1 MQNNSSIKV
10 IPLGGLGEIGK
21 NMLLIEYE
29 EEILVIDAGFYFG
42 ASDLPGLDI
51 GIPDIS
57 YLIENMEKISA
68 VLITHGHED
77 HIGALPYIL
86 PKLGVPLY
94 ASRLTHDL
102 IAVKLKES
110 GSIKDCRLNVI
121 EPYEPFTIG
130 QFRIEFFRVS
140 HSIPDAMGIS
150 IETPIGTIIH
160 TGDFKIDHTPV
171 DNRQMDFN
179 HLSRITS
186 NGVILLL
193 SDSTYAEVEGYTESE
208 KIVGQTIFEAI
219 NNAQGRVLI
228 STFASLISRIQQV
241 INAAV
246 KTDRKV
252 VIVGRSM
259 QNNVKMAIRNG
270 YLNVPEDTILKLN
283 KSKSLPDEKLVI
295 VATGSQGEPS
305 SAMVRIS
312 NGKHPEVSIK
322 DKDTV
327 IFSSSPIPGNEIL
340 VAKTIDNLFRQG
352 ANVLYSKIAPVH
364 VHGHGSKEELKLMLS
379 LVRPK
384 YFVPI
389 HGEYRHLIAH
399 ANIAKSMG
407 IETQNVF
414 VLQDGDVLEIEP
426 EEAFLADQVHSGTIL
441 LEGRSEISATSSL
454 PQDRKRLANKGA
466 ISISIVVDAET
477 LSLINHPE
485 LTNIGFMDETDFSE
499 IYEIIAKDITNNME
513 INDLDWLTLG
523 ELREELEDIASEKI
537 YELTRRRPTIK
548 VSIHQIG

>member
-21 NMLLIEYE
+21 NMLLIEYD

-110 GSIKDCRLNVI
+110 GSIKECRLNVI

-150 IETPIGTIIH
+150 IETPIGNIIH

-219 NNAQGRVLI
+219 NNAKGRVLI

-466 ISISIVVDAET
+466 ISISIVVDADT

-499 IYEIIAKDITNNME
+499 INEIIARDISNNME

>member
-219 NNAQGRVLI
+219 NNAKGRVLI

-414 VLQDGDVLEIEP
+414 VLQDGDVLENEP

>member
-42 ASDLPGLDI
+42 ATDLPGLDI

-219 NNAQGRVLI
+219 NNAKGRVLI

>member
-219 NNAQGRVLI
+219 NNAKGRVLI

-485 LTNIGFMDETDFSE
+485 LTNICLLYTSPSPRD
-499 IYEIIAKDITNNME
+499 
-513 INDLDWLTLG
+513 
-523 ELREELEDIASEKI
+523 
-537 YELTRRRPTIK
+537 
-548 VSIHQIG
+548 

>member
-110 GSIKDCRLNVI
+110 GSIRDCRLNVI

-312 NGKHPEVSIK
+312 NGKHSEVSIK

>member
-29 EEILVIDAGFYFG
+29 EEILVIDAGVYFG

-219 NNAQGRVLI
+219 NNAKGRVLI

>member
-219 NNAQGRVLI
+219 NNAKGRVLI

-477 LSLINHPE
+477 LNLINHPE

>member
-110 GSIKDCRLNVI
+110 GSIRDCRLNVI

-312 NGKHPEVSIK
+312 NGKHSEVSIK

-499 IYEIIAKDITNNME
+499 ISEIIAKDISNNME
-513 INDLDWLTLG
+513 INDLNWLTLG

>member
-29 EEILVIDAGFYFG
+29 EEFLVIDAGFYFG

-219 NNAQGRVLI
+219 NNAKGRVLI

>member
-68 VLITHGHED
+68 VLITHGHDD

-219 NNAQGRVLI
+219 NNAKGRVLI

-283 KSKSLPDEKLVI
+283 KSKSLHDEKLVI

>member
-219 NNAQGRVLI
+219 NNAKGRVLI

-499 IYEIIAKDITNNME
+499 INEIISRDISNNME

>member
-1 MQNNSSIKV
+1 MTKIPIKI
-10 IPLGGLGEIGK
+10 IPFGGLGEIGK
-21 NMLLIEYE
+21 NLLAIEYKN
-29 EEILVIDAGFYFG
+29 EILIIDAGIEFPSNDMFG
-42 ASDLPGLDI
+42 VDLI
-51 GIPDIS
+51 IPDIN
-57 YLIENMEKISA
+57 YLIENKYKIRGI
-68 VLITHGHED
+68 LITHGHED
-77 HIGALPYIL
+77 HIGALPYII
-86 PKLGVPLY
+86 PKLNVPIY
-94 ASRLTHDL
+94 SSRFSNAL
-102 IAVKLKES
+102 ISAKLSEH
-110 GSIKDCRLNVI
+110 GLIKKAKLNVI
-121 EPYEPFTIG
+121 NPGKSFQIG
-130 QFRIEFFRVS
+130 NFKIEFFNVC
-140 HSIPDAMGIS
+140 HSIPDSMGIS
-150 IETPIGTIIH
+150 INTPIGQIIH
-160 TGDFKIDHTPV
+160 TGDFKFDHTPEYGS
-171 DNRQMDFN
+171 RSDFKA
-179 HLSRITS
+179 LSKISEKNT
-186 NGVILLL
+186 LLL
-193 SDSTYAEVEGYTESE
+193 MSDSTYAEVEGYTESE

-219 NNAQGRVLI
+219 NNAKGRVLI

>member
-219 NNAQGRVLI
+219 NNAKGRVLI

-283 KSKSLPDEKLVI
+283 KSKSLPDDKLVI

>member
-1 MQNNSSIKV
+1 MHNHSSIKV

-21 NMLLIEYE
+21 NMLLIEFE
-29 EEILVIDAGFYFG
+29 DEILVVDAGFYFG

-51 GIPDIS
+51 GIPDVR
-57 YLIENMEKISA
+57 YLIENQEKIRA

-110 GSIKDCRLNVI
+110 GSIKESRLNVI

-150 IETPIGTIIH
+150 IETPVGTIIH

-171 DNRQMDFN
+171 DNRKMDFN
-179 HLSRITS
+179 HLSRIVS
-186 NGVILLL
+186 NGVKLLL

-208 KIVGQTIFEAI
+208 RIVGQTIFESI
-219 NNAQGRVLI
+219 NNAPGRVLI

-246 KTDRKV
+246 EVDRKV

-270 YLNVPEDTILKLN
+270 YLHAPENTIIKLN
-283 KSKSLPDEKLVI
+283 KSKSLPNDKLVI

-305 SAMVRIS
+305 SAMVRIA
-312 NGKHPEVSIK
+312 NGKHPEVSIIK
-322 DKDTV
+322 GDTV
-327 IFSSSPIPGNEIL
+327 IFSSSPIPGNEVL

-364 VHGHGSKEELKLMLS
+364 VHGHGSKEELKLMIN
-379 LVRPK
+379 LVNPQF
-384 YFVPI
+384 FVPI

-407 IETQNVF
+407 IDSENVF
-414 VLQDGDVLEIEP
+414 VLQNGDVLEINSD
-426 EEAFLADQVHSGTIL
+426 EAFLADQIHSGTIL

-454 PQDRKRLANKGA
+454 PQDRKRLANRGA
-466 ISISIVVDAET
+466 VSISIIVDSET
-477 LSLINHPE
+477 MNLVNLPK
-485 LTNIGFMDETDFSE
+485 LTNIGFMDEPAFSE
-499 IYEIIAKDITNNME
+499 IHERISKDISNSLE
-513 INDLDWLTLG
+513 INELDWLTLG

-548 VSIHQIG
+548 VLIHQIS

>member
-21 NMLLIEYE
+21 NMLLIEYD

-110 GSIKDCRLNVI
+110 GSIKECRLNVI

-150 IETPIGTIIH
+150 IETPIGNIIH

-219 NNAQGRVLI
+219 NNAKGRVLI

-283 KSKSLPDEKLVI
+283 KSKSLPDDKLVI

>member
-42 ASDLPGLDI
+42 ATDLPGLDI

-219 NNAQGRVLI
+219 NNAKGRVLI

-441 LEGRSEISATSSL
+441 LEGISEISATSSL

>member
-1 MQNNSSIKV
+1 MTKIPIKI
-10 IPLGGLGEIGK
+10 IPFGGLGEIGK
-21 NMLLIEYE
+21 NLLAIEYKN
-29 EEILVIDAGFYFG
+29 EILIIDAGIEFPSNDMFG
-42 ASDLPGLDI
+42 VDLI
-51 GIPDIS
+51 IPDIN
-57 YLIENMEKISA
+57 YLIENKYKIRGI
-68 VLITHGHED
+68 LITHGHED
-77 HIGALPYIL
+77 HIGALPYII
-86 PKLGVPLY
+86 PKLNVPIY
-94 ASRLTHDL
+94 SSRFSNAL
-102 IAVKLKES
+102 ISAKLSEH
-110 GSIKDCRLNVI
+110 GLIKKAKLNVI
-121 EPYEPFTIG
+121 NPGKSFQIG
-130 QFRIEFFRVS
+130 NFKIEFFNVC
-140 HSIPDAMGIS
+140 HSIPDSMGIS
-150 IETPIGTIIH
+150 INTPIGQIIH
-160 TGDFKIDHTPV
+160 TGDFKFDHTPEYGS
-171 DNRQMDFN
+171 RADFKA
-179 HLSRITS
+179 LSKISEKNT
-186 NGVILLL
+186 LLL
-193 SDSTYAEVEGYTESE
+193 MSDSTYAEVEGYTESE

-219 NNAQGRVLI
+219 NNAKGRVLI

>member
-1 MQNNSSIKV
+1 MHNHSSIKV

-21 NMLLIEYE
+21 NMLLIEFGD
-29 EEILVIDAGFYFG
+29 EILVVDAGFYFG

-51 GIPDIS
+51 GIPDVR
-57 YLIENMEKISA
+57 YLIENQEKIRA

-110 GSIKDCRLNVI
+110 GSIKESRLNVI

-150 IETPIGTIIH
+150 IETPVGTIIH

-171 DNRQMDFN
+171 DNRKMDFN
-179 HLSRITS
+179 HLSRIVS
-186 NGVILLL
+186 NGVKLLL
-193 SDSTYAEVEGYTESE
+193 SDSTYAEVEGYTQSE
-208 KIVGQTIFEAI
+208 RIVGQTIFESI
-219 NNAQGRVLI
+219 NNAPGRVLI

-246 KTDRKV
+246 EVDRKV

-270 YLNVPEDTILKLN
+270 YLNAPENTIIKLN
-283 KSKSLPDEKLVI
+283 KSKSLPDDKLVI

-305 SAMVRIS
+305 SAMVRIA
-312 NGKHPEVSIK
+312 NGKHPEVSIIK
-322 DKDTV
+322 GDTV
-327 IFSSSPIPGNEIL
+327 IFSSSPIPGNEVL

-364 VHGHGSKEELKLMLS
+364 VHGHGSKEELKLMIN
-379 LVRPK
+379 LVSPQF
-384 YFVPI
+384 FVPI

-407 IETQNVF
+407 IDPENVF
-414 VLQDGDVLEIEP
+414 VLQNGDVLEINSD
-426 EEAFLADQVHSGTIL
+426 EAFLADQIHSGTIL

-454 PQDRKRLANKGA
+454 PQDRKRLANRGA
-466 ISISIVVDAET
+466 VSISIIVDSET
-477 LSLINHPE
+477 MNLVNLPK
-485 LTNIGFMDETDFSE
+485 LTNIGFMDEPAFSE
-499 IYEIIAKDITNNME
+499 IHERISKDISNSLE
-513 INDLDWLTLG
+513 INKLDWLTLG
-523 ELREELEDIASEKI
+523 ELKEELEDIASEKI

-548 VSIHQIG
+548 VLIHQIS

>member
-94 ASRLTHDL
+94 ASILTHDL

-219 NNAQGRVLI
+219 NNAKGRVLI

>member
-1 MQNNSSIKV
+1 
-10 IPLGGLGEIGK
+10 
-21 NMLLIEYE
+21 
-29 EEILVIDAGFYFG
+29 
-42 ASDLPGLDI
+42 
-51 GIPDIS
+51 
-57 YLIENMEKISA
+57 
-68 VLITHGHED
+68 
-77 HIGALPYIL
+77 
-86 PKLGVPLY
+86 
-94 ASRLTHDL
+94 
-102 IAVKLKES
+102 
-110 GSIKDCRLNVI
+110 
-121 EPYEPFTIG
+121 
-130 QFRIEFFRVS
+130 
-140 HSIPDAMGIS
+140 
-150 IETPIGTIIH
+150 
-160 TGDFKIDHTPV
+160 
-171 DNRQMDFN
+171 
-179 HLSRITS
+179 
-186 NGVILLL
+186 
-193 SDSTYAEVEGYTESE
+193 
-208 KIVGQTIFEAI
+208 
-219 NNAQGRVLI
+219 
-228 STFASLISRIQQV
+228 
-241 INAAV
+241 
-246 KTDRKV
+246 
-252 VIVGRSM
+252 
-259 QNNVKMAIRNG
+259 
-270 YLNVPEDTILKLN
+270 
-283 KSKSLPDEKLVI
+283 
-295 VATGSQGEPS
+295 
-305 SAMVRIS
+305 MVRIS

-364 VHGHGSKEELKLMLS
+364 VHGHGSNEELKLMLS

>member
-21 NMLLIEYE
+21 NMLLIEYD

-110 GSIKDCRLNVI
+110 GSIKECRLNVI

-219 NNAQGRVLI
+219 NNAKGRVLI

-283 KSKSLPDEKLVI
+283 KSKSLPDDKLVI

>member
-219 NNAQGRVLI
+219 NNAKGRVLI

>member
-21 NMLLIEYE
+21 NMLLIEYD

-110 GSIKDCRLNVI
+110 GSIKECRLNVI

-219 NNAQGRVLI
+219 NNAKGRVLI

-283 KSKSLPDEKLVI
+283 KSKSLPDDKLVI

-466 ISISIVVDAET
+466 ISISIVVDADT

-499 IYEIIAKDITNNME
+499 INEIIARDISNNME

>member
-110 GSIKDCRLNVI
+110 GSIKDCRLKVI

-219 NNAQGRVLI
+219 NNAKGRVLI

-295 VATGSQGEPS
+295 VATGSQGAPS